1 MTVTKNKS
9 GWLFLTACLGWLCG
23 VAGTHA
29 APLEISVAT
38 AYSADNFQ
46 TQNLQQFADD
56 VKRATGARIT
66 FKIYPAGTLLKPVD
80 IFSGVRA
87 GRAGAGEVMMSSL
100 AREHVIFGLDSL
112 PFIVSDYEDAR
123 RMWDASRPAVEN
135 ALAEKDLQLLYAVPW
150 PAQNLYASREIKT
163 IRDFKGLS
171 MRSYN
176 QATERIAELIGANP
190 VTIQVMDLRKAIEAG
205 KLDLM
210 LTSSWTGV
218 DTKAW
223 SRLKYYYKVN
233 AWIPKNVVF
242 IHKKLFASFDPD
254 TRAKLMEAARSAEKR
269 GWKLSQ
275 ESDRRYEN
283 ELVENNINVSTMDF
297 FLRSYLDR
305 MGENLAREWL
315 HKAGAEELKILLKYT
330 TERSMK

>member
-1 MTVTKNKS
+1 MTTTQRKS
-9 GWLFLTACLGWLCG
+9 SWLFLIACLVWLCG
-23 VAGTHA
+23 VAGSHA

-46 TQNLQQFADD
+46 TQNLQQFAQD
-56 VKRATGARIT
+56 VKRATSGAIV
-66 FKIYPAGTLLKPVD
+66 FKIFPAGTLLKPVD

-100 AREHVIFGLDSL
+100 AREHLIFGLDSL
-112 PFIVSDYEDAR
+112 PFIVSDYDDAK
-123 RMWDASRPAVEN
+123 RMWDASRQAVEK

-218 DTKAW
+218 DTQVW

-242 IHKKLFASFDPD
+242 IDKKLFENFDAD
-254 TRAKLMEAARSAEKR
+254 TRSKLLDAARIAEKR

-283 ELVENNINVSTMDF
+283 ELAANNVNISTMDF

-315 HKAGAEELKILLKYT
+315 QKAGADELKVLLKYT